1 MGAGIPGFEFQLTA
15 NRLGTGLTFLESKDV
30 QPAQLGLLSSRLLGA
45 QLASSQPR
53 AASSWEER
61 GGRCPMNGRWELLG
75 GEGVLAG
82 GWKVLG
88 QLQEGFGLCSLR
100 APLKSHLSCSSR
112 DSGMKYYVVRL
123 QAFLI
128 WELLPQ

>member
-61 GGRCPMNGRWELLG
+61 GVVAPGMGGGNSWEERESWPGDGRCWG
-75 GEGVLAG
+75 
-82 GWKVLG
+82 
-88 QLQEGFGLCSLR
+88 
-100 APLKSHLSCSSR
+100 SSR
-112 DSGMKYYVVRL
+112 RALGSVPSGR
-123 QAFLI
+123 
-128 WELLPQ
+128 P